1 MASYETILDCDN
13 NSLNKI
19 IKIQSC
25 VRRWLV
31 KKLVIEIKQSYKDLV
46 LGLDGPEVEVIW
58 HRDTPTYPSV
68 RKTNTSSTS
77 LSRAK
82 DYSSSATS
90 HYSKNSPS
98 SFILTSEQQTAR
110 TDLPFSNQDNT
121 LDKVSLVS
129 TLVQTEMVPSDLVVY
144 ETNAL
149 HEAEKS
155 EISMKSK
162 TSNRLCFSDAGCNSS
177 IDKSAEPDVHKLLKE
192 TEINSHSSIPE
203 QFSSESSVPF
213 KPDNDEAT
221 GTLNTVNKFDS
232 SSQNANVMD
241 KSNKYFNQTVQ
252 SKNIGETAI
261 SDLPDDKDQLLQL
274 KRTMAMELLWV
285 QQAINSRKNY
295 LQLKQGMQ

>member
-13 NSLNKI
+13 NSVNKI

-31 KKLVIEIKQSYKDLV
+31 KKLVMEIKQSYKDLV

-82 DYSSSATS
+82 DSSSSATS
-90 HYSKNSPS
+90 HSSKNSPS
-98 SFILTSEQQTAR
+98 LFILTSEQQTAR
-110 TDLPFSNQDNT
+110 TDLPFSNQDNF
-121 LDKVSLVS
+121 LNKVSLVS
-129 TLVQTEMVPSDLVVY
+129 TLVQTEMIPSDLVVY
-144 ETNAL
+144 ETNAS

-162 TSNRLCFSDAGCNSS
+162 RSNRSLSDAGCNSS

-203 QFSSESSVPF
+203 QCSSESSVPF

-221 GTLNTVNKFDS
+221 GTLNTVYKFDS
-232 SSQNANVMD
+232 PSENANVMD
-241 KSNKYFNQTVQ
+241 KSIQYFDQTVQ
-252 SKNIGETAI
+252 SKNIGETMI